1 MSDSPSRPAPE
12 PPVTRSAKS
21 PRQALMG
28 VGVIVAGLLIALAGL
43 GLAYGYLFA
52 NDRILVLKPDWAEA
66 VTLGRLLAAPEGYVE
81 RRVRVRG
88 ELWRLGP
95 DRAVLVPTGSG
106 VERVPVEALT
116 AFIKDPANKGK
127 EPPTMRP
134 LPAKRL
140 RLACSGGG
148 SMKTVSFYE
157 AAQDAGGGEVEIA
170 GRFCRVE
177 GPGGTPVLRA
187 AAVVDPPQPL
197 FRAPVQLMAGLGV
210 GGPLVGLVLI
220 VIGWRLAR

>member
-1 MSDSPSRPAPE
+1 MSDSPSRSAPAP
-12 PPVTRSAKS
+12 PAAKPAKS
-21 PRQALMG
+21 PRQSLMG
-28 VGVIVAGLLIALAGL
+28 IGVIVAGVLFAIAGL

-52 NDRILVLKPDWAEA
+52 NDRILVLQPDWAES
-66 VTLGRLLAAPEGYVE
+66 VTLERMLAAPEGYEE

-106 VERVPVEALT
+106 AERVPVAALT

-127 EPPTMRP
+127 EPPTVRP

-170 GRFCRVE
+170 GRFRRGE

-210 GGPLVGLVLI
+210 GGPVIGLVLV